1 MGGRDCCHVS
11 SLIPDRQ
18 GSPVSGSS
26 ERSSERSKM
35 SACIIRGLM
44 SVRQRAQAGSQQV
57 GVPRTKTQ
65 NNKQWESHKSHIS
78 NSPSWDPQTCIA

>member
-26 ERSSERSKM
+26 VSSKM

-57 GVPRTKTQ
+57 GVPRRKTQ

-78 NSPSWDPQTCIA
+78 NSQSWDPQTCIA